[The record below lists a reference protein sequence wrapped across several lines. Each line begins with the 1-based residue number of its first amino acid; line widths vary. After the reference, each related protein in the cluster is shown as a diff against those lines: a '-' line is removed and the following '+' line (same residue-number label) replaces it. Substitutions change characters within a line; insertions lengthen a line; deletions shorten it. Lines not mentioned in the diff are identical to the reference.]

1 MDIKIC
7 DTLSGAEIKK
17 LISEDELSLQ
27 DLDIAALQ
35 KLFDYETDMLCT
47 DEGDIDTLNACA
59 ARLDELKGPL
69 ITKEE
74 FFNIINKTAPAKK
87 PARRLRFKKVLLV
100 AATLAI
106 LTAAIT
112 LTATA
117 VDFNPFN
124 YFKEVIAMG
133 PGGTINKG
141 NITLEFQDVQKEY
154 DTVEEALQSNDIDIW
169 YPTVLPEGI
178 TLKAIEFVSTASS
191 EEIIRFATNTPYVS
205 VSVERKTDSHPFN
218 SYKEE
223 FVIEDCTFYIFDDTV
238 SPPEYYAVCFYGDY
252 YYCICAN
259 SYEDIILILSNLKRS

>member
-1 MDIKIC
+1 MDKKLHE
-7 DTLSGAEIKK
+7 TLGGAELKK
-17 LISEDELSLQ
+17 LITEDKLCIEEL
-27 DLDIAALQ
+27 DAATLQ
-35 KLFDYETDMLCT
+35 KLFDYETAMLCT

-59 ARLDELKGPL
+59 ARLDAVNGPL
-69 ITKEE
+69 VSKEE
-74 FFNIINKTAPAKK
+74 FFNIINKDIPAVK

-100 AATLAI
+100 AAMIAI
-106 LTAAIT
+106 ITAAIT

-133 PGGTINKG
+133 PGGTIDRG

-205 VSVERKTDSHPFN
+205 VHVERKTDSHPFH
-218 SYKEE
+218 SYAEE

>member
-1 MDIKIC
+1 MDKKLHE
-7 DTLSGAEIKK
+7 TLGGAELKK
-17 LISEDELSLQ
+17 LITEDKLCIEEL
-27 DLDIAALQ
+27 DAATLQ
-35 KLFDYETDMLCT
+35 KLFDYETAMLCT

-59 ARLDELKGPL
+59 ARLDAVNGPL
-69 ITKEE
+69 VSKEE
-74 FFNIINKTAPAKK
+74 FFNIINKDIPAVK

-100 AATLAI
+100 AAAVAVFFATVTI
-106 LTAAIT
+106 
-112 LTATA
+112 TATA

-124 YFKEVIAMG
+124 YFREVIGMG
-133 PGGTINKG
+133 PGGTLNKG
-141 NITLEFQDVQKEY
+141 NVTLEFQDVQQEY
-154 DTVEEALQSNDIDIW
+154 DTVEEALQANDIEIL

-205 VSVERKTDSHPFN
+205 VYVERKTDSHPFH

-238 SPPEYYAVCFYGDY
+238 TPPEYYAVCFYGDY

>member
-1 MDIKIC
+1 MSKKMYI
-7 DTLSGAEIKK
+7 TLCGAEIKK
-17 LISEDELSLQ
+17 LILEEKLSLDEL
-27 DLDIAALQ
+27 DTAALQ

-59 ARLDELKGPL
+59 ARLDELQGPL
-69 ITKEE
+69 ISKEE
-74 FFNIINKTAPAKK
+74 FFNIINKTAPASKRV
-87 PARRLRFKKVLLV
+87 RRLRFKKVWLV
-100 AATLAI
+100 AAMIAI
-106 LTAAIT
+106 LAVTIT
-112 LTATA
+112 VTATA

-124 YFKEVIAMG
+124 YFKEVIGMG
-133 PGGTINKG
+133 AGGTLNKG

-191 EEIIRFATNTPYVS
+191 EEIIQFVTSTPYVS
-205 VSVERKTDSHPFN
+205 VYAERKTDSHPFH